1 MKTIYKLLFFL
12 VLSLSLSSC
21 FEKFLEEDVEDFLS
35 PNNFYKT
42 EADAE
47 AAVTAIY
54 SRFVSGEGGDNS
66 FHRGA
71 LMIGEYPAESSSA
84 QTSTVPYRIQFETY
98 TWIPTT
104 DGVELVWKFYYEVIY
119 RANLAVERIP
129 LIQGDATKLKRY
141 EAEARFCR
149 GLAYLYLIR
158 LFDNVPFNTSSLQ
171 TDFNL
176 PNMGNSENVFA
187 QIIEDFQ
194 FGEANLPLNYMPADM
209 KNVGRATK
217 GAAQTMLTKTY
228 LTMAGYPWN
237 KTENYALAAAKSEEV
252 IKSGVYDLD
261 PDYANNFKEAGE
273 HNKEYIFD
281 AEFHTN
287 INGSNWVNMSS
298 IRDQSVCRQFSGWS
312 SFGGT
317 KSFYNDMVAQ
327 NPGDKRIKTNFIL
340 DFTDVK
346 TGTKK
351 VWGVDFDVNKAL
363 VHTWKYI
370 DPAET
375 GTGDQQSNI
384 NYHFTR
390 FADLLLM
397 HSEAVNNA
405 SSFSGSYDKY
415 YGINRVRERAGLAP
429 LAGLNKDDF
438 NKSLIWERVCE
449 LCFEGHLWYDYKRMN
464 CMEERVARK
473 GINIGTN
480 KKYYVFPIPANE
492 LSRNPKL
499 EQHPLWK

>member
-1 MKTIYKLLFFL
+1 MNMKTLNKLFTIL
-12 VLSLSLSSC
+12 VLCIGLTSC
-21 FEKFLEEDVEDFLS
+21 FEGFLEEEVYDFLS

-42 EADAE
+42 EADAD
-47 AAVTAIY
+47 AAVSAIY
-54 SRFVSGEGGDNS
+54 SRFVSGENGDNS

-84 QTSTVPYRIQFETY
+84 QTSTVPYRLQFENY
-98 TWIPTT
+98 TWTPTT
-104 DGVELVWKFYYEVIY
+104 DGVELVWRFYYEVIF
-119 RANLAVERIP
+119 RANLAAERIP
-129 LIQGDATKLKRY
+129 LIEGDQAKLKRY

-158 LFDNVPFNTSSLQ
+158 LFDNIPYTISSIQEDMML
-171 TDFNL
+171 T
-176 PNMGNSENVFA
+176 NMGNTDAIFA
-187 QIIEDFQ
+187 QIIEDFK
-194 FGEANLPLNYMPADM
+194 FGEANLPVSYAA
-209 KNVGRATK
+209 KEVGRATK
-217 GAAQTMLTKTY
+217 GAAQAFLSKTY

-237 KTENYALAAAKSEEV
+237 KTENYALAAAKSEEI
-252 IKSGVYDLD
+252 IKSGTYDLVA
-261 PDYANNFKEAGE
+261 DYANNFKEVGE
-273 HNKEYIFD
+273 HNKEYIYD
-281 AEFHTN
+281 AEFHSN

-298 IRDQSVCRQFSGWS
+298 IRDQNVTPRFSGWS

-317 KSFYNDMVAQ
+317 KNFYNDMLTL
-327 NPGDKRIKTNFIL
+327 NPGDKRLATNIIL
-340 DFTDVK
+340 EFKDTK
-346 TGTKK
+346 TGAIK
-351 VWGVDFDVNKAL
+351 VWGKDFDVNKGL

-375 GTGDQQSNI
+375 GSGDQQSNI

-390 FADLLLM
+390 YADVLLM

-429 LAGLNKDDF
+429 LSGLAKEDF

-480 KKYYVFPIPANE
+480 KKFYVFPIPVNE
-492 LSRNPKL
+492 LSRNPNL